1 MTIEG
6 FDASNQLVV
15 VAAVDQNL
23 QEQRELH
30 VRDEGGGELGGQ
42 EA

>member
-6 FDASNQLVV
+6 FDSSNQLVII
-15 VAAVDQNL
+15 AAVDQNL
-23 QEQRELH
+23 QEQRELR
-30 VRDEGGGELGGQ
+30 VRDEGGGELGGK